1 MASHQSL
8 DVSLH
13 CHRACALG
21 LASGAARI
29 GRCQYCL
36 KNWQRKANLKEER
49 NMPASQVLITAT
61 LVGVGGTLIVDA
73 VKGLAARFLGKMPTH
88 SFGLSLLCS
97 HGIHCIKTSRC
108 RCYFVQAFPEA
119 RPNARRSC
127 LDHRDGKCPSLH
139 NRDRWAIADGNAGSH
154 DRRPRM
160 TA

>member
-1 MASHQSL
+1 MAPHQSL
-8 DVSLH
+8 DVSLYR
-13 CHRACALG
+13 HRACAIG
-21 LASGAARI
+21 LASGATLI

-36 KNWQRKANLKEER
+36 KNWQRTANLKEEL
-49 NMPASQVLITAT
+49 NMPNVQVHITVT
-61 LVGVGGTLIVDA
+61 LVGGGGTLIVHAD
-73 VKGLAARFLGKMPTH
+73 KGLAARPWGKMPTH
-88 SFGLSLLCS
+88 SFDLSMLCS

-139 NRDRWAIADGNAGSH
+139 NRDRWAIADGSAGSH
-154 DRRPRM
+154 DCRPRM